1 MMPKNA
7 RGCSA
12 LRRSAGP
19 AVTIAAMNKAAD
31 ASPIVTP
38 QTSPLASPSGV
49 SGASTD
55 APGRRLD
62 RDGVRARLGAACRDW
77 QIEVVDSTG
86 STNIDLLARLR
97 EDATCAPVVR
107 AAMIQTAGR
116 GQRGRAWQSVPG
128 DSLTF
133 SLAYVLPGGPAE
145 LAGLSLATGVAVVE
159 GLSDLPLSAPQALG
173 LKWPNDVLLRGGKL
187 AGILIETVP
196 AGPGRIGVVI
206 GIGVNLR
213 QASDVAA
220 RIDNATATAASTTP
234 TTSAPA
240 PAAISATPPAALES
254 ILPEPD
260 MTSVLAA
267 LIRRLT
273 DMLARF
279 GERGFDAF
287 REDWEAMH
295 AYRGASIRMI
305 EHGRDV
311 LHGVA
316 LGVDSQGCLRVATDH
331 GERAIASGEVSVRL
345 VDADA
350 PLASQGT
357 RR

>member
-7 RGCSA
+7 RDCRA
-12 LRRSAGP
+12 LRRGASP
-19 AVTIAAMNKAAD
+19 AVTIAAMNKAAIH
-31 ASPIVTP
+31 A
-38 QTSPLASPSGV
+38 
-49 SGASTD
+49 TD
-55 APGRRLD
+55 TAARRLD

-77 QIEVVDSTG
+77 QIEVVDTTG
-86 STNIDLLARLR
+86 STNLDLLSRLR
-97 EDATCAPVVR
+97 EDVSSAPVVR
-107 AAMIQTAGR
+107 AAMVQTAGR
-116 GQRGRAWQSVPG
+116 GQRGRAWQSLPG

-220 RIDNATATAASTTP
+220 RIEGASATSDDKTGAAPSHAPSSTTS
-234 TTSAPA
+234 T
-240 PAAISATPPAALES
+240 AIPATPPAALEA
-254 ILPEPD
+254 ILPAPD

-267 LIRRLT
+267 LIQRLAA
-273 DMLARF
+273 MLDRF
-279 GERGFDAF
+279 AEQGCGAF

-295 AYRGASIRMI
+295 AYSGASIRVI
-305 EHGRDV
+305 EHGRDL

-316 LGVDSQGCLRVATDH
+316 LGVDTQGCLRVATDG

-345 VDADA
+345 MNTSADADA
-350 PLASQGT
+350 PSALRGG

>member
-1 MMPKNA
+1 
-7 RGCSA
+7 
-12 LRRSAGP
+12 
-19 AVTIAAMNKAAD
+19 MNKAAIHATD
-31 ASPIVTP
+31 TAS
-38 QTSPLASPSGV
+38 
-49 SGASTD
+49 
-55 APGRRLD
+55 RRLD

-77 QIEVVDSTG
+77 QIEVVETTG
-86 STNIDLLARLR
+86 STNLDLLSRLR
-97 EDATCAPVVR
+97 EDASCAPVVR
-107 AAMIQTAGR
+107 AAMVQTAGR
-116 GQRGRAWQSVPG
+116 GQRGRAWQSLPG

-213 QASDVAA
+213 QAGDVAA
-220 RIDNATATAASTTP
+220 RIDGASATSDDKTGAASSNSAAST
-234 TTSAPA
+234 AF
-240 PAAISATPPAALES
+240 PAAIPAIPAIPATPPAALES
-254 ILPEPD
+254 ILPAPD

-267 LIRRLT
+267 LIRRLAA
-273 DMLARF
+273 MLERF
-279 GERGFDAF
+279 GEQGFGAF

-295 AYRGASIRMI
+295 AYSGASIRVI
-305 EHGRDV
+305 EHGRDL

-316 LGVDSQGCLRVATDH
+316 LGVDTYGRLRVATDD

-345 VDADA
+345 MSASANANANTDTDTDASS
-350 PLASQGT
+350 ASRGS

>member
-1 MMPKNA
+1 
-7 RGCSA
+7 
-12 LRRSAGP
+12 
-19 AVTIAAMNKAAD
+19 MNKAAIH
-31 ASPIVTP
+31 A
-38 QTSPLASPSGV
+38 
-49 SGASTD
+49 TD
-55 APGRRLD
+55 TAARRLD

-77 QIEVVDSTG
+77 QIEVVDTTG
-86 STNIDLLARLR
+86 STNLDLLSRLR
-97 EDATCAPVVR
+97 EDASSAPVVR
-107 AAMIQTAGR
+107 AAMVQTAGR
-116 GQRGRAWQSVPG
+116 GQRGRAWQSLPG

-220 RIDNATATAASTTP
+220 RIDGASATSDDKTGAAPSHAPSSTTS
-234 TTSAPA
+234 TTST
-240 PAAISATPPAALES
+240 AIPATPPAALES
-254 ILPEPD
+254 ILPAPD

-267 LIRRLT
+267 LIQRLAA
-273 DMLARF
+273 MLDRF
-279 GERGFDAF
+279 AEQGFGAF

-295 AYRGASIRMI
+295 AYSGASIRVI
-305 EHGRDV
+305 EHGRDL

-316 LGVDSQGCLRVATDH
+316 LGVDTQGCLRVATDG

-345 VDADA
+345 INTSADAPTATDADADADA
-350 PLASQGT
+350 PSALRGG